1 MVTRRQLML
10 RGKAKI
16 PEENAAF
23 ESRELLLHLL
33 SISKEAY
40 FLDPDAP
47 VSSAQAEAFDALVAR
62 RAQGEPLAYLIGEWD
77 FYGRPFHVSPG
88 VLIPRPETEEVVA
101 AALDLMQPG
110 DRVLDLCCGSGC
122 IGITMALEGNPR
134 EVVLGDISPM
144 ALEVT
149 RKNADRYPGL
159 PLTIRVDDA
168 LGKSE
173 ETYDLIVSNP
183 PYIAPGE
190 ELDHSVKGYE
200 PHLALYGG
208 PDGLDFYRAIAKYRL
223 PGLSPKGHLV
233 LECGHT
239 QAPEIAKI
247 LTDAGAREARILTDL
262 SGKERI
268 IVASPA
274 FS

>member
-1 MVTRRQLML
+1 MVTRRQLFL
-10 RGKAKI
+10 QGKDRI

-33 SISKEAY
+33 SITKEEY
-40 FLDPDAP
+40 FLNPDAP
-47 VSSAQAEAFDALVAR
+47 VEESLAAEFDALLAR
-62 RAQGEPLAYLIGEWD
+62 RVQGEPLAYLIGEWD
-77 FYGRPFHVSPG
+77 FFGRPFHVSPG

-101 AALDLMQPG
+101 AALSLLRPG

-122 IGITMALEGNPR
+122 IGITLALEGNPGQ
-134 EVVLGDISPM
+134 VVLGDISPK
-144 ALEVT
+144 ALAIT
-149 RKNADRYPGL
+149 KKNAERYPSL
-159 PLTIRVDDA
+159 PLEIRVDDA
-168 LGKSE
+168 LGESIE
-173 ETYDLIVSNP
+173 YYDLIVSNP

-190 ELDHSVKGYE
+190 ELDHSVKGFE

-223 PGLSPKGHLV
+223 PMLSPGGHLV

-239 QAPEIAKI
+239 QARQIAEI
-247 LTDAGAREARILTDL
+247 LQNEGAEGVNILTDL

-268 IVASPA
+268 VIARPSL
-274 FS
+274 S